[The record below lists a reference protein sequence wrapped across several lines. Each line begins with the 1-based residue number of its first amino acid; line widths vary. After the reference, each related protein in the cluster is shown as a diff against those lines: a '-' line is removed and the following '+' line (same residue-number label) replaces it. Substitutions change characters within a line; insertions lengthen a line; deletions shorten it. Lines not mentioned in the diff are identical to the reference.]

1 MSDIKTYGNLVWSVA
16 DLLRGHFG
24 QAEYGRIVL
33 PFVVMRR
40 LDCLLAPA
48 VEATK
53 TEADTL
59 PADIDPED
67 KRMLLLDV
75 VSQEIGEDVN
85 VYNSSGLT
93 FEIIRGQDPAQ
104 LAPNLVTYL
113 AGFPED
119 VREIFEEHFGFLE
132 TIKKLGD
139 KDILWQVF
147 EKFCQIDFAPQE
159 VTNIEMGYIFEDLIR
174 RFSEVSNETAGEH
187 FTPRE
192 VVQLIVKLL
201 IDADDEKLSK
211 PGVVRH
217 VYDPACGTGGML
229 AYTEQE
235 LKGFN
240 PNIIVELFGQEM
252 RGESYGICKS
262 DMLITGHEPD
272 KIAFGNTLTNDQH
285 SDRKFHYMISNPP
298 YGVDWKGYKAAIQDE
313 AKLGATGRF
322 AAGLP
327 RTSDGQLLFLQ
338 HMVSKMRDDADGSRI
353 AVVMSGSP
361 LFVGNAGSGESEIRR
376 YLFEND
382 LVEAIVALPTDIF
395 YNTGIQTYV
404 WILTNRKEDLRQ
416 GKVQLI
422 DAGDY
427 SFKMRKSL
435 GMKRREMLP
444 EHIAQVLAHY
454 NGFTTAYQ
462 DDVFDRD
469 GNWLWGTMTEHGLKV
484 SSPNAEIPEGG
495 RVRSKPVSLIFDN
508 EDFGYRTITVE
519 RPQRDE
525 DGNIILGQRGKAKG
539 KPQPDTSLRDT
550 ENVPLKEDVNEYFA
564 REVRVHVPDAW
575 VDEEKTKIGYEI
587 PFTRHF
593 YVFEPPRDLSDIDAD
608 LARVTGRIQ
617 SMLQELAA

>member
-53 TEADTL
+53 AEADTL

-85 VYNSSGLT
+85 VYNASGLT

-104 LAPNLVTYL
+104 LASNLVTYL

-132 TIKKLGD
+132 TLKKLGD
-139 KDILWQVF
+139 KSILWQVF
-147 EKFCQIDFAPQE
+147 EKFCQIDLAPQE

-285 SDRKFHYMISNPP
+285 ANAKFHYMISNPP
-298 YGVDWKGYKAAIQDE
+298 YGVDWKGYKTAIVDE
-313 AKLGATGRF
+313 SKQQGGGRF
-322 AAGLP
+322 VAGLP

-361 LFVGNAGSGESEIRR
+361 LFVGNAGSGESEIRK
-376 YLFEND
+376 YLLEND

-404 WILTNRKEDLRQ
+404 WILTNRKEDRRQ

-422 DAGDY
+422 DAGAY
-427 SFKMRKSL
+427 WSKLRKAL
-435 GMKRREMLP
+435 GMKRREIQP
-444 EHIAQVLAHY
+444 EHQSDILRIYSAFQPTWQSTVTDA
-454 NGFTTAYQ
+454 
-462 DDVFDRD
+462 D
-469 GNWLWGTMTEHGLKV
+469 GNVT
-484 SSPNAEIPEGG
+484 GG
-495 RVRSKPVSLIFDN
+495 ELILGSFNGQAIERLDDGGKIRTAPVSLIFDN

-525 DGNIILGQRGKAKG
+525 DGNVIIGQRGKTKG
-539 KPQPDTSLRDT
+539 KPQADASLRDT
-550 ENVPLKEDVNEYFA
+550 ENVPLKEDVKEYFA
-564 REVRVHVPDAW
+564 REVKPHVPDAW

-593 YVFEPPRDLSDIDAD
+593 YVFEPPRDLADIDAD
-608 LARVTGRIQ
+608 LSRVTGRIQ

>member
-53 TEADTL
+53 AETDTL

-75 VSQEIGEDVN
+75 VAQEIGEDVN
-85 VYNSSGLT
+85 VYNASGLT

-132 TIKKLGD
+132 TLKKLGD
-139 KDILWQVF
+139 KSILWQVF
-147 EKFCQIDFAPQE
+147 EKFCQIDLGPQE
-159 VTNIEMGYIFEDLIR
+159 VTNIQMGYIFEDLIR

-211 PGVVRH
+211 AGVVRH

-285 SDRKFHYMISNPP
+285 ANAKFHYMISNPP
-298 YGVDWKGYKAAIQDE
+298 YGVDWKGYKTAIQEE
-313 AKLGATGRF
+313 AKLGEDGRF
-322 AAGLP
+322 VAGLP

-376 YLFEND
+376 YLLEND

-404 WILTNRKEDLRQ
+404 WILTNRKEEIRQ

-422 DAGDY
+422 DAGAY
-427 SFKMRKSL
+427 WSKLRKGL
-435 GMKRREMLP
+435 GMKRREIQP
-444 EHIAQVLAHY
+444 EHQSDILRIY
-454 NGFTTAYQ
+454 NAFQSAWQSTVTDA
-462 DDVFDRD
+462 D
-469 GNWLWGTMTEHGLKV
+469 GNVTDGELILGSFSGQAIERLDD
-484 SSPNAEIPEGG
+484 GG
-495 RVRSKPVSLIFDN
+495 KIRTAPVSLIFDN

-525 DGNIILGQRGKAKG
+525 DGNVIIGQRGKSRG

-550 ENVPLKEDVNEYFA
+550 ENVPLKEDVKEYFA
-564 REVRVHVPDAW
+564 REVKPHVPDAW

>member
-24 QAEYGRIVL
+24 QAEYGHIVL
-33 PFVVMRR
+33 PFVVLRR
-40 LDCLLAPA
+40 LDCLLAPVA
-48 VEATK
+48 QATK
-53 TEADTL
+53 DEAATL
-59 PADIDPED
+59 PADIDADD
-67 KRMLLLDV
+67 KRMLLMDI

-85 VYNSSGLT
+85 VYNASGLT

-104 LAPNLVTYL
+104 LATNLNAYM
-113 AGFPED
+113 AGFPVD
-119 VREIFEEHFGFLE
+119 IREIFEDHFDFLE
-132 TIKKLGD
+132 TIRKLGD
-139 KDILWQVF
+139 KAVLWQVF
-147 EKFCQIDFAPQE
+147 EKFCQIDLAPGE

-201 IDADDEKLSK
+201 IDADDEKLTK

-240 PNIIVELFGQEM
+240 PNIIVELYGQEL

-272 KIAFGNTLTNDQH
+272 KIAFGNTLTNDKH
-285 SDRKFHYMISNPP
+285 RGRKFHYMISNPP
-298 YGVDWKGYKAAIQDE
+298 YGVDWKGYRKPIEDE
-313 AKLGATGRF
+313 HKSQGHDGRF
-322 AAGLP
+322 GAGLP

-338 HMVSKMRDDADGSRI
+338 HMIEKMRDDKDGSRI

-361 LFVGNAGSGESEIRR
+361 LFVGGAGSGESEIRR
-376 YLFEND
+376 HLLEND

-404 WILTNRKEDLRQ
+404 WILTNRKEERRK

-422 DAGDY
+422 DAGAY
-427 SFKMRKSL
+427 WAKLRKAL
-435 GMKRREMLP
+435 GMKRREILP
-444 EHIAQVLAHY
+444 EHQSDILRVYNAFQPAWQRSTIAPGGAVVGSELLIGAY
-454 NGFTTAYQ
+454 EGEAIERTA
-462 DDVFDRD
+462 D
-469 GNWLWGTMTEHGLKV
+469 GGKIRTV
-484 SSPNAEIPEGG
+484 
-495 RVRSKPVSLIFDN
+495 PVSIVFDN
-508 EDFGYRTITVE
+508 EDFGYRTIAVE
-519 RPQRDE
+519 RPLRD
-525 DGNIILGQRGKAKG
+525 DTGNVVLGQRGKGKG
-539 KPQPDTSLRDT
+539 KPQADTSLRDT
-550 ENVPLKEDVNEYFA
+550 ENVPLKEDVDAYFI
-564 REVRVHVPDAW
+564 REVKPHAPDAW
-575 VDEEKTKIGYEI
+575 VDEEKTRIGYEI

-593 YVFEPPRDLSDIDAD
+593 YVFEPRRPIDDIDAD

-617 SMLQELAA
+617 SMLKELAA